1 MSVRS
6 IRRVYWFPPA
16 VVEVVLVGAAEQL
29 GLVPHQP
36 HPAPQLG
43 GHRALVAAL
52 PQQTVDS
59 LHLVPALGSRHLG
72 QEGGG
77 LPGAHSNIA
86 AGDFLAQRRISHS
99 IAIVLS

>member
-1 MSVRS
+1 M
-6 IRRVYWFPPA
+6 YWFPPA
-16 VVEVVLVGAAEQL
+16 VVEVVLIGAAEQL

-59 LHLVPALGSRHLG
+59 LHLVPALGARHLG

-77 LPGAHSNIA
+77 LPGSNSNIA
-86 AGDFLAQRRISHS
+86 AAENRLFSSMTNPSFHPIP
-99 IAIVLS
+99 IVFS